1 MIKQIDVTRKFEV
14 SRFTIELVFA
24 SYLRR
29 LRDLRHGVKHEKD
42 AKNAKN
48 ATIVEQYTVH

>member
-1 MIKQIDVTRKFEV
+1 MIKQIDETRKFEV

-29 LRDLRHGVKHEKD
+29 LRDLRHKYANSKFFKSPKD
-42 AKNAKN
+42 
-48 ATIVEQYTVH
+48 